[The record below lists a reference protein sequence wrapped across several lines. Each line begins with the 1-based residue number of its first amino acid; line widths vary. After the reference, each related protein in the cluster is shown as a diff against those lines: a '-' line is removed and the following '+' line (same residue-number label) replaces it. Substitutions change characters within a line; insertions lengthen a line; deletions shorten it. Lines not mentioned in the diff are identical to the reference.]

1 METRKP
7 YVLLPWLLHLPCCE
21 ALWGHGVMLFHFHL
35 HVVSHTASAYLG
47 SVQPLQLL
55 LLGLSPS
62 CLLYTPCQLGTQ
74 LLLCVGSGLER
85 VRELLSQVQADGG

>member
-1 METRKP
+1 M
-7 YVLLPWLLHLPCCE
+7 
-21 ALWGHGVMLFHFHL
+21 
-35 HVVSHTASAYLG
+35 ASAYLG

-62 CLLYTPCQLGTQ
+62 CLLYTPSQLGTQ

-85 VRELLSQVQADGG
+85 VRELLSQAQADGGWFRWSVGMGLRESLPGSQLGMAGEAGPQASP